1 MAAGDFAGHHN
12 MATGRQHFT
21 GHTGPVSYTHLEYH
35 PLGFRLKMPSKINLV
50 SEMYGGSDR
59 QRLKKAFEFKGLTEV
74 TAMLRAGEYFQC
86 VP

>member
-1 MAAGDFAGHHN
+1 
-12 MATGRQHFT
+12 
-21 GHTGPVSYTHLEYH
+21 
-35 PLGFRLKMPSKINLV
+35 MPSKINLV